1 MKVLCI
7 KYKIMQSLHRVWPE
21 IGFYLHDFP
30 ILFNLGLQI
39 LLSEVMFTDT
49 DLKLE
54 ILLNC
59 FKTSC

>member
-39 LLSEVMFTDT
+39 LLSEVM
-49 DLKLE
+49 LVGNSLSLVC
-54 ILLNC
+54 IVII
-59 FKTSC
+59 